1 MIRWA
6 LGLVGAALVVIAVLV
21 VRDATLSVHAPVPT
35 DSRLEVV
42 VHADSN
48 GAEPGQTLGEM
59 TQAQL
64 LVCRLEVS
72 SDPIGGVES
81 LDDDR
86 FRFVLQP
93 SLDDTDQK
101 QFRGCL
107 EDFVIDHFRMDV
119 EEMVEL

>member
-1 MIRWA
+1 M
-6 LGLVGAALVVIAVLV
+6 VIAVLV
-21 VRDATLSVHAPVPT
+21 VRDTTLSVHEPVPA

-42 VHADSN
+42 VHSDSN
-48 GAEPGQTLGEM
+48 GAEPGQTLEEM
-59 TQAQL
+59 TEAQL

-86 FRFVLQP
+86 FRFVLEP